1 MNADVNIQVIYTGG
15 TIGMRQTDAG
25 LVPDSNVG
33 AWVDKQLADTE
44 FEGRVHVHQLNPLI
58 DSSNATALTWQSII
72 DAVRARADNATGFV
86 ILHGTDTMAYTA
98 AALSYALA
106 DLDVPI
112 VVTGSQLPITHFG
125 SDALSNLIGALQ
137 AAVRPNLRGVYIF
150 FGTQLLRGNRSTKV
164 SAWNVEAFASP
175 SVPAVARSGGPWNWT
190 VGFDPNDAPLEPKK
204 GAPSEAAFRP
214 YRQHDVVVIHVV
226 PGMTA
231 NRLRAMLTPLPEA
244 VILRGY
250 GTGNIPAEEPD
261 FVDVLREAA
270 DRGCLFVVTT
280 QTQQA
285 LVNLDTYAT
294 GKVLNSIRAVSGG
307 DATLEALYAKLQFLL
322 SQGFD
327 GEQVRYLVSRSIAG
341 EMSS

>member
-1 MNADVNIQVIYTGG
+1 MNAHVNIHVIYTGG
-15 TIGMRQTDAG
+15 TIGMRQTDDG

-33 AWVDKQLADTE
+33 SWVDKQLADTE
-44 FEGRVHVHQLNPLI
+44 FEGHVHVHQLDPLI

-72 DAVRARADNATGFV
+72 DAVRSLADDATGFV
-86 ILHGTDTMAYTA
+86 ILHGTDTMAYSA

-106 DLDVPI
+106 DLEVPI
-112 VVTGSQLPITHFG
+112 VITGSQLPITHFG
-125 SDALSNLIGALQ
+125 SDALTNLIGALQ

-150 FGTQLLRGNRSTKV
+150 FGTHLLRGNRSTKV

-175 SVPAVARSGGPWNWT
+175 SVPAVAQSGGPWNWA
-190 VGFDPNDAPLEPKK
+190 VGFDPTNAPIEPKD

-214 YRQHDVVVIHVV
+214 YRQHDVVVIHLV

-231 NRLRAMLTPLPEA
+231 GRLKAMLSPLPEA

-250 GTGNIPAEEPD
+250 GTGNIPADEPA
-261 FVDVLREAA
+261 FLDVLRDAA
-270 DRGCLFVVTT
+270 AHGCLFVVTT

-294 GKVLNSIRAVSGG
+294 GKVLNTIGAVSGG

-327 GEQVRYLVSRSIAG
+327 AERVRDLVSRSIAG
-341 EMSS
+341 EMS